1 MASVNRAGARQ
12 AQARQAQAEAV
23 SHSDLLGGIALGFAA
38 IAALVIANSP
48 LSGAYKALLETTG
61 EVRIGSVGLAKDLE
75 HWINDGLM
83 AIFFLLV
90 ALEIKREAVEG
101 PLASARKAALPVFAA
116 IGGGIVPVLIYCA
129 LNWKDPVALRGWA
142 VPCATDIAFA
152 LGVCAMLG
160 RVVPPSLKTFL
171 LALAIIDD
179 LLSIIIIAVFYT
191 GELSALSLGLAG
203 LGLAA
208 LVVLNLC
215 DARKPAAYLLV
226 GIFTWV
232 CVVKSG
238 VHATLAGVAVGFA
251 MPLTRHDGEESLLEH
266 VEHALR
272 PWVTY
277 AVVPIFAFA
286 NAGVSLFSVTPSSL
300 AASIPLGVAAGLF
313 LGKQLSVFLFSAAAI
328 RLGVADYPEGASFTQ
343 LYGVALLAGI
353 GFTMSLFIGGLA
365 FEENEDIMAKVRLG
379 VLVGSLLSA
388 GIGSLVLLAAAR
400 RVADFSPSTGR
411 GRA

>member
-142 VPCATDIAFA
+142 VPCATDIAF
-152 LGVCAMLG
+152 
-160 RVVPPSLKTFL
+160 
-171 LALAIIDD
+171 
-179 LLSIIIIAVFYT
+179 
-191 GELSALSLGLAG
+191 
-203 LGLAA
+203 
-208 LVVLNLC
+208 
-215 DARKPAAYLLV
+215 
-226 GIFTWV
+226 
-232 CVVKSG
+232 
-238 VHATLAGVAVGFA
+238 
-251 MPLTRHDGEESLLEH
+251 
-266 VEHALR
+266 
-272 PWVTY
+272 
-277 AVVPIFAFA
+277 
-286 NAGVSLFSVTPSSL
+286 
-300 AASIPLGVAAGLF
+300 
-313 LGKQLSVFLFSAAAI
+313 
-328 RLGVADYPEGASFTQ
+328 
-343 LYGVALLAGI
+343 
-353 GFTMSLFIGGLA
+353 
-365 FEENEDIMAKVRLG
+365 
-379 VLVGSLLSA
+379 
-388 GIGSLVLLAAAR
+388 
-400 RVADFSPSTGR
+400 
-411 GRA
+411 